1 MKKIV
6 YLFALLTWGAFAGI
20 AGWLQDY
27 DDALAKSQ
35 KTHKPVL
42 MMYSAKD

>member
-1 MKKIV
+1 MKKILF
-6 YLFALLTWGAFAGI
+6 LFAVMTWGAFAVN

-35 KTHKPVL
+35 KTHKPIL
-42 MMYSAKD
+42 MMYSAKT